1 MSKCEHIE
9 LATDATKKARDFYTK
24 LFKWDIE
31 PMPDGGDGEYLMFRT
46 ANGGG
51 GITGKAMPE
60 QPTAWMPYFTVP
72 SVKTSVSAATRLG
85 AAVLQPFMSIGDM
98 GAIAVLRDPT
108 GAAFGLW
115 ELAKP
120 AEKGKKR
127 RR

>member
-9 LATDATKKARDFYTK
+9 LSTDATPKAREFYTK
-24 LFKWDIE
+24 LFKWKIE
-31 PMPDGGDGEYLMFRT
+31 TGPVDDEYMMFP
-46 ANGGG
+46 GG

-72 SVKTSVSAATRLG
+72 SVKTSLASAKKLG
-85 AAVLQPFMSIGDM
+85 ASVLQPYMPIGEM

-115 ELAKP
+115 ER
-120 AEKGKKR
+120 GKKTTKR
-127 RR
+127 